1 MGLHCRQH
9 LSKVLST
16 SIFSYMPSAQ
26 IPKITA
32 DINNEKLQNTTQLSR
47 VCKYTKHSLIWID
60 GNRNP

>member
-9 LSKVLST
+9 LSKVLSA

-47 VCKYTKHSLIWID
+47 VCKYTKHSLI
-60 GNRNP
+60 